1 MGTMC
6 LLVMLADVVCVS
18 GGGGKREVE
27 GQITTRRLL
36 CFTWKVGHVFRGGS

>member
-6 LLVMLADVVCVS
+6 LLVMLAVVVCVS
-18 GGGGKREVE
+18 GGEEVE